1 MFCIFIYSK
10 QVFTYTKNWAIRKKV
25 KMLLCFP
32 SLLCLFDRKY
42 HMRLLLREQKA
53 LWVTI
58 IISFPQIFTI
68 LFLKN
73 ELNSATT

>member
-1 MFCIFIYSK
+1 MFTVNKNTK
-10 QVFTYTKNWAIRKKV
+10 QVFTYTKNWAIWKKV

-42 HMRLLLREQKA
+42 HLRLLPREQKA